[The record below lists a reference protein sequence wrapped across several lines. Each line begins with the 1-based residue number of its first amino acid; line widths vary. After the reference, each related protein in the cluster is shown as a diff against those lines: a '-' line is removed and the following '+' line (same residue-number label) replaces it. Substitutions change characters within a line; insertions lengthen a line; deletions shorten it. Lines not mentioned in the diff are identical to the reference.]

1 MWLWLWLLWR
11 VCCVCCLLFVCVCC
25 VFRFPL
31 VSCGPGIVATLCA
44 IVFYK
49 EIQGARNYALLAA
62 AAAVTIVGVVLI
74 AFSLP
79 AGS

>member
-1 MWLWLWLLWR
+1 
-11 VCCVCCLLFVCVCC
+11 
-25 VFRFPL
+25 
-31 VSCGPGIVATLCA
+31 VATLCA

-49 EIQGARNYALLAA
+49 EIQGVKNYSILAA
-62 AAAVTIVGVVLI
+62 AATVTIIGVVLI